1 MLFSWVNQLFRLG
14 HFPVRYVAV
23 YQRVPSLDWF
33 KGKFTGQTYVYL
45 MVKTIVSC
53 RFSQFP
59 RVSKGFPVSIPTSS
73 SSSAFRLF
81 RLFRL
86 RGASPLRL

>member
-1 MLFSWVNQLFRLG
+1 
-14 HFPVRYVAV
+14 
-23 YQRVPSLDWF
+23 
-33 KGKFTGQTYVYL
+33 

-59 RVSKGFPVSIPTSS
+59 GVSKGFPVSIPTSS